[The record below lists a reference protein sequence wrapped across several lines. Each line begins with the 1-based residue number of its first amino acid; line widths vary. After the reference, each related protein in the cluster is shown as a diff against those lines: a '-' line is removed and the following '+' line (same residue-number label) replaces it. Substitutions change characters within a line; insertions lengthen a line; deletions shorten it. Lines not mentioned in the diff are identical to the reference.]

1 MIMKKSIITLFTG
14 LLALTATAKGLSI
27 LDIKHSITDDNIVAP
42 ESFETKTRELQENF
56 YLKHYAARADESAS
70 TPVKGNPAEYEELL
84 SQLPAEIELP
94 YNSIVGNYIDMYLG
108 KRRDLVADL
117 LALNNYYGN
126 IFVEEL
132 LREKLPLELQYLPII
147 ESALN
152 PNAVSR
158 VGACGLWQMMPATAV
173 VWDLR

>member
-1 MIMKKSIITLFTG
+1 
-14 LLALTATAKGLSI
+14 
-27 LDIKHSITDDNIVAP
+27 
-42 ESFETKTRELQENF
+42 
-56 YLKHYAARADESAS
+56 
-70 TPVKGNPAEYEELL
+70 
-84 SQLPAEIELP
+84 
-94 YNSIVGNYIDMYLG
+94 MYLG

-173 VWDLR
+173 GLGT